1 MIRNQGNFK
10 SIVTDVELSSVMDD
24 ELDPSYEVDATYT
37 VDELLYK
44 YSAGGIAA
52 VSGTGL
58 VYDDDPDIDNPD
70 PTLDGDF
77 DLADYARLQADLN
90 DRYEVKKRAKEE
102 KLRRIEKER
111 QDELARL
118 RNLVDQGSSVASADG
133 TTK

>member
-1 MIRNQGNFK
+1 MIRNQGNF
-10 SIVTDVELSSVMDD
+10 ISSVSLDELASPMDD
-24 ELDPSYEVDATYT
+24 QLDENYEVDATYT

-58 VYDDDPDIDNPD
+58 VYDEDPDIDNPD

-77 DLADYARLQADLN
+77 DLADYARMQTDLN
-90 DRYEVKKRAKEE
+90 DRYEEKKRAKEE

-118 RNLVDQGSSVASADG
+118 RNLVQQGNNEVTADAN
-133 TTK
+133 TK

>member
-1 MIRNQGNFK
+1 MILNQGNFK
-10 SIVTDVELSSVMDD
+10 YSASLSQLQSDMDND
-24 ELDPSYEVDATYT
+24 LDPGYEVDATYT

-77 DLADYARLQADLN
+77 DLADYARIQTELN
-90 DRYEVKKRAKEE
+90 DRYEEKKRAKEE
-102 KLRRIEKER
+102 KQRRIEMER
-111 QDELARL
+111 RNELARL
-118 RNLVDQGSSVASADG
+118 RSIVNQGGSEANSDG
-133 TTK
+133 NTI